1 MSTRNNL
8 HRWALAS
15 AVAAM
20 LAAAAPGAFA
30 QAADTTPP
38 ATAPAATPPAT
49 NPTNTDAPGTTVPPP
64 GNTPDPST
72 SGSGTSG
79 TSTPGS
85 TASTP
90 MSPSMSGG
98 SSTPMSTDPSTL
110 PTDYKILNNK
120 YFDAVNLEQARARGL
135 SDSEIA
141 SIVRIAK
148 LTGYSF
154 DAIASSVE
162 RGATFPQL
170 ATENNL
176 KLSDVYDVDK
186 EKQEVSDYDALSKY
200 AMSLGKNGDMT
211 AMPMSSSSASTPPM
225 APMTPPV
232 PTPASSTASSTTS
245 SATPTLDIVDTAMA
259 AKNLTTLVKA
269 LQVAGLVETLK
280 GAGPFTVFAP
290 DNKAFAKLPAG
301 QLDALLADPAKLKQ
315 VLTYHVIPANIMASD
330 AMAMTSPTSPPTV
343 EGATLQ
349 VTKGK
354 KGHLM
359 VNNATVTKADIQASN
374 GTIHIINQVLMP
386 PMDTTVP
393 TTPPTDTTTPP
404 AAPAPMDA
412 TPPATP
418 ATPDPNAAPAPAPAT
433 PDPNAPAPAPAAP
446 GAAPATGA
454 GNTPAQ

>member
-20 LAAAAPGAFA
+20 LAAAAPSAFA
-30 QAADTTPP
+30 QGAAPP
-38 ATAPAATPPAT
+38 AAATPPAT

-64 GNTPDPST
+64 GNTPDPNA
-72 SGSGTSG
+72 SGSA
-79 TSTPGS
+79 
-85 TASTP
+85 ASMP
-90 MSPSMSGG
+90 MSQGMSSG
-98 SSTPMSTDPSTL
+98 SSMPMSTDPSTL
-110 PTDYKILNNK
+110 PTNYQVLSNR
-120 YFDAVNLEQARARGL
+120 YFDGVNLQQARARGL
-135 SDSEIA
+135 SDNEIA
-141 SIVRIAK
+141 SVIKIVK
-148 LTGYSF
+148 LTGFSF
-154 DAIASSVE
+154 DQVVGMVE
-162 RGATFPQL
+162 RGQSFTQI
-170 ATENNL
+170 ATEYNIRP
-176 KLSDVYDVDK
+176 SDVYNVQK
-186 EKQEVSDYDALSKY
+186 EKQDVSDYDALYKY
-200 AMSLGKNGDMT
+200 EKSLGKNGGTM
-211 AMPMSSSSASTPPM
+211 AMPMSGSSMPTPPM
-225 APMTPPV
+225 ASTMPAPK
-232 PTPASSTASSTTS
+232 PASSNTS

-269 LQVAGLVETLK
+269 LQIAGLVETLK

-301 QLDALLADPAKLKQ
+301 ALDALEADPAKLKQ

-359 VNNATVTKADIQASN
+359 INDATVTKADIQASN

-386 PMDTTVP
+386 PTDTSAP
-393 TTPPTDTTTPP
+393 AMPPTDTMTPP
-404 AAPAPMDA
+404 AAPAPMNA
-412 TPPATP
+412 MPPTPP
-418 ATPDPNAAPAPAPAT
+418 ATPDPNAVPA
-433 PDPNAPAPAPAAP
+433 PDPNAPAAPAPDPNAPVPVPAP

-454 GNTPAQ
+454 GNMPTQ